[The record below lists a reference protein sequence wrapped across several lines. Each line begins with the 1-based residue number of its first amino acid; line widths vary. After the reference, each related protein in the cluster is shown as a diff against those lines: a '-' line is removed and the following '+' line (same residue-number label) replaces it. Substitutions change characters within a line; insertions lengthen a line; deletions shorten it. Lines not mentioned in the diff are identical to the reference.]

1 MTCENNKYNLARLK
15 KVKQMLKQSD
25 YFNLVFISVEPIK
38 SGLKPGWM
46 DEPNPNL
53 VTTSKKFNIGST
65 KYIKLYWNSKN
76 WQEFM

>member
-38 SGLKPGWM
+38 SGLKPG
-46 DEPNPNL
+46 
-53 VTTSKKFNIGST
+53 
-65 KYIKLYWNSKN
+65 
-76 WQEFM
+76 